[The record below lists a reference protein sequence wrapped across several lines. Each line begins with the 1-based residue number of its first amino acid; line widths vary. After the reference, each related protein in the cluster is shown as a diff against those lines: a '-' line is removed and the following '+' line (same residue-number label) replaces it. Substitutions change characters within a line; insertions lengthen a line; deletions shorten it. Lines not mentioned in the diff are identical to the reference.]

1 MIAQWMTYKR
11 GEQMTTA
18 DKHDLVD
25 DIITDHREVEAVFSQ
40 IEAGGD
46 EGKRELV
53 EHVITELVRHSVAE
67 EQYLYPTARRV
78 LPNGDQLADHELK
91 EHAEAEEVMK
101 AIEKTDAQ
109 DPKFDE
115 LVGKLIEDIRHH
127 VQDEESDLLPKL
139 RAACDATE
147 LDELGE
153 KFENSKKMAPT
164 RPHPSAPDR
173 PPANKILGP
182 GVGLIDRM
190 RDAITGR
197 NT

>member
-1 MIAQWMTYKR
+1 MA
-11 GEQMTTA
+11 TA
-18 DKHDLVD
+18 HKHDLVE
-25 DIITDHREVEAVFSQ
+25 DIISDHREVEAVFSQ

-46 EGKRELV
+46 EGKRDLV

-67 EQYLYPTARRV
+67 EQYLYPTVRRV

-127 VQDEESDLLPKL
+127 VQEEESDLLPQL
-139 RAACDATE
+139 RTACDAAE
-147 LDELGE
+147 L
-153 KFENSKKMAPT
+153 
-164 RPHPSAPDR
+164 R
-173 PPANKILGP
+173 
-182 GVGLIDRM
+182 
-190 RDAITGR
+190 
-197 NT
+197 

>member
-1 MIAQWMTYKR
+1 
-11 GEQMTTA
+11 MTTA
-18 DKHDLVD
+18 HKHDLID
-25 DIITDHREVEAVFSQ
+25 DIITDHREVEAVFNQ
-40 IEAGGD
+40 IQAGGD
-46 EGKRELV
+46 DGKRDLV

-67 EQYLYPTARRV
+67 EQYLYPTVRRV

-109 DPKFDE
+109 DPSFDE

-127 VQDEESDLLPKL
+127 VQEEESDLLPKL
-139 RAACDATE
+139 RTACDAAE

-153 KFENSKKMAPT
+153 KFETSKKMAPT

>member
-1 MIAQWMTYKR
+1 
-11 GEQMTTA
+11 MTTA
-18 DKHDLVD
+18 HKHDLVD
-25 DIITDHREVEAVFSQ
+25 DIMTDHREIEAVFSQ
-40 IEAGGD
+40 IEGGSD
-46 EGKRELV
+46 DGKRDLV
-53 EHVITELVRHSVAE
+53 EHVIAELVRHSVAE

-78 LPNGDQLADHELK
+78 LPDGDELADHELE
-91 EHAEAEEVMK
+91 EHAEAEEIMK
-101 AIEKTDAQ
+101 AIEKADAQ
-109 DPKFDE
+109 DAEFDE
-115 LVGKLIEDIRHH
+115 LVGKLIDEVRHH
-127 VQDEESDLLPKL
+127 IQEEEGKLLPKL
-139 RAACDATE
+139 RAACDAAE

-153 KFENSKKMAPT
+153 KFEKSKKMAPT